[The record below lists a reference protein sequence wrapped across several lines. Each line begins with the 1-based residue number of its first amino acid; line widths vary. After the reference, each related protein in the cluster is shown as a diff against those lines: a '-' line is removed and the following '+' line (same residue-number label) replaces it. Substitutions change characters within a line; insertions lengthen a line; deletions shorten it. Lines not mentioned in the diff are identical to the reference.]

1 MLMNPA
7 ARVAAR
13 SFSAATRSRA
23 VPSYANGDQAVR
35 KASALP
41 RHSGQRG
48 DDTTAGAP
56 QRPHRGPGSATSDAR
71 QEAHTTTP
79 ESSGS
84 RQAAHSGGTTSEIS
98 LSRTSAGM
106 RATIQEILIR
116 LQSRLQEFAGE

>member
-7 ARVAAR
+7 ARVVPR
-13 SFSAATRSRA
+13 SFSPATKSRA

-48 DDTTAGAP
+48 DGTTAGAP
-56 QRPHRGPGSATSDAR
+56 QRPHRGPRRATSDDR
-71 QEAHTTTP
+71 QEAQTTAP

-84 RQAAHSGGTTSEIS
+84 RQPAQSGGTTSEIS
-98 LSRTSAGM
+98 LSRISAGTG
-106 RATIQEILIR
+106 ATIQEILIR